1 MYRLINVG
9 LRGLT
14 LLSKFLLIFFLA
26 KFLAADAVGLYGL
39 LSAGIGYGIYVLG
52 CEFYNFANRE
62 LIGSERSAWLR
73 LIRDQAV
80 LYVLLYMLFLPVLVG
95 VFWRGWLPWAFFS
108 WFLLLLLLEHIAQE
122 ANRILVATS
131 QQLLASVVLFLRS
144 GLWCL
149 VVVLLMWGSQEAR
162 TLEVT
167 LAAWVLGCLVACGVA
182 LYSFSHMDKSEL
194 RLPIDWA
201 WIRRGV
207 VAALPLLVA
216 SLAVRGIYTFDRY
229 WVEHVASLHVLGAYV
244 LYIGMAT
251 AILSFLDAGVVV
263 FFFPKL
269 VQAAKQKQG
278 VLFEKVMRELAVNV
292 GLVVVVLSFCCW
304 LSSFWIVQWLN
315 QPVYQENIALL
326 YWLLGATS
334 LYGLSMV
341 PHLGLYAY
349 GEDKQILYAQ
359 VFGLLVFIG
368 VAYFAA
374 DWGAV
379 SVAWAMTSAF
389 LVVLAWKTFAYHKL
403 QKRIR
408 AF

>member
-26 KFLAADAVGLYGL
+26 KFLAASEVGLYGL
-39 LSAGIGYGIYVLG
+39 ISAGIGYGIYVLG

-80 LYVLLYMLFLPVLVG
+80 LYALLYLFFLPVLVG
-95 VFWRGWLPWAFFS
+95 VFWQGWLPWAFFS
-108 WFLLLLLLEHIAQE
+108 WFLVLLVLEHVAQE
-122 ANRILVATS
+122 ANRILVAMS
-131 QQLLASVVLFLRS
+131 QQLLASLVLFLRS

-149 VVVLLMWGSQEAR
+149 VVVGLMWGSQEAR
-162 TLEVT
+162 ILEVT
-167 LAAWVLGCLVACGVA
+167 LAAWVAGCLAACA
-182 LYSFSHMDKSEL
+182 LAFHSFSRMDRSEL
-194 RLPIDWA
+194 HLPIDWA

-216 SLAVRGIYTFDRY
+216 SLAIRGIYTFDRY
-229 WVEHVASLHVLGAYV
+229 WVEHVASLNVLGAYV

-269 VQAAKQKQG
+269 VQAAKQQQLA
-278 VLFEKVMRELAVNV
+278 VFEKVMGELAINV
-292 GLVVVVLSFCCW
+292 GLVVLILSFCCW
-304 LSSFWIVQWLN
+304 VSSFWIVQWLG
-315 QPVYQENIALL
+315 QPVYKENVELL
-326 YWLLGATS
+326 YWLLVATS
-334 LYGLSMV
+334 LYGFSTV

-349 GEDKQILYAQ
+349 GKDRQILYAQ
-359 VFGLLVFIG
+359 LCGLLVFIG
-368 VAYFAA
+368 VAFFTEEQ
-374 DWGAV
+374 GAT

-389 LVVLAWKTFAYHKL
+389 FVVLIWKAIAYSRL
-403 QKRIR
+403 IVSIR
-408 AF
+408 AC